1 VSQFELICAD
11 TAFPL
16 LKVTLAPGQSC
27 HSESGAMVQQD
38 VQIEIKGKA
47 VGGFKKSLAR
57 SLFGGES
64 FFQVV
69 ATNAS
74 NIPASICFAP
84 KTPGAIAIL
93 QLGAK
98 GYPDLNMG
106 DGAFLASSAN
116 VVLGNRSQGLG
127 KGLFGSGGFFVLHAA
142 VDTAAPAGSSG
153 TVALNC
159 FGAMTKISLAQGQQT
174 IVDNGHLIAWTCTYE
189 VKKAASGLFSTMKTG
204 EGFVLLMTGPGD
216 VFIQTRNIEELAHS
230 ILPYI
235 PQRNN

>member
-1 VSQFELICAD
+1 VSQFDLVCGD

-16 LKVTLAPGQSC
+16 LRVTLAPGQSC

-47 VGGFKKSLAR
+47 IGGFKKSLAR

-69 ATNAS
+69 ATNAGTT
-74 NIPASICFAP
+74 PASICFAP
-84 KTPGAIAIL
+84 KTPGAITIL
-93 QLGAK
+93 PLGAN
-98 GYPDLNMG
+98 GYKDINMG
-106 DGAFLASSAN
+106 DGAFLASTAN
-116 VVLGNRSQGLG
+116 VVLGNKSQSFS
-127 KGLFGSGGFFVLHAA
+127 KGLFGSGGFFILHAS
-142 VDTAAPAGSSG
+142 VDPQSNAPG

-159 FGAMTKISLAQGQQT
+159 YGAMTKISLAQGQQT

-216 VFIQTRNIEELAHS
+216 LFIQTRNIQELAHS
-230 ILPYI
+230 LLPYI
-235 PQRNN
+235 PHGNN